1 MSNGDPAVEEAKEQ
15 ESEERDIEEERPLAA
30 PEEGEKGEIVREEDI
45 LPFDP
50 KLLEDAPPE
59 VRQLIKMSS
68 AMIRMGGP
76 SFNPLVAAVAKTL
89 DGDHLAAVI
98 KSMDRST
105 ELEHDSVRRAHL
117 MNLLCLIALLIFA
130 GFALWLLKDSDPDL
144 LKYLFG
150 AVVTLAGGAGVGYG
164 YKAWR
169 DEQRR

>member
-76 SFNPLVAAVAKTL
+76 SFNPLAAAVAKTL

-98 KSMDRST
+98 GSEYRTGTRQCSAGTLDESAMS
-105 ELEHDSVRRAHL
+105 
-117 MNLLCLIALLIFA
+117 NCLINFCWICTVAFERLR
-130 GFALWLLKDSDPDL
+130 S
-144 LKYLFG
+144 
-150 AVVTLAGGAGVGYG
+150 
-164 YKAWR
+164 
-169 DEQRR
+169 